1 MQGAEGR
8 RTMCRFAELFGLV
21 SGNCGHPNLTV
32 DILVALIAC
41 AVLVEIPS
49 LLPRRGKR

>member
-1 MQGAEGR
+1 
-8 RTMCRFAELFGLV
+8 MCRFAELFGLV

-32 DILVALIAC
+32 DILVALVAC

-49 LLPRRGKR
+49 LFSHRSKP